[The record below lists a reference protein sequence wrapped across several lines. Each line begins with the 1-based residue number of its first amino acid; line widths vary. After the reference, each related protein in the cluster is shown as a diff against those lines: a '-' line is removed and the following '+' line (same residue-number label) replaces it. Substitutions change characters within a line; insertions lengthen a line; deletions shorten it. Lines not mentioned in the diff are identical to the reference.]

1 MPQIVVWKVG
11 LHDYDNNT
19 LAMALLH
26 AGLSNWLVG
35 SNKDIRAI
43 LATWLPDW
51 QGAWLEISP
60 RLDRE

>member
-26 AGLSNWLVG
+26 AGLSYWMVG
-35 SNKDIRAI
+35 NIKDNGAI
-43 LATWLPDW
+43 L
-51 QGAWLEISP
+51 
-60 RLDRE
+60 

>member
-26 AGLSNWLVG
+26 AWFTNRLLG
-35 SNKDIRAI
+35 SNKDN
-43 LATWLPDW
+43 
-51 QGAWLEISP
+51 G
-60 RLDRE
+60 